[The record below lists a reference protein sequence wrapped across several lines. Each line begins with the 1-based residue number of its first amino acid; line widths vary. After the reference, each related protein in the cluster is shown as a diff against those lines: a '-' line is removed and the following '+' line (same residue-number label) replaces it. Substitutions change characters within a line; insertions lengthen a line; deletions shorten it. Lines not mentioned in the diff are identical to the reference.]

1 MAHNPPSQASTRSD
15 GERYLD
21 LPTLQASM
29 CNQVE
34 TKSLLH
40 ASPLPFPAR
49 PQPLPEITH
58 ERGKKFRQSRSCPH
72 LPLHPRPQARSP
84 YPFLR
89 EIVWFP
95 YPAVRHRSLRRF
107 PTHPPQLSPHIPSSS
122 PIRCPPQHMLFD
134 EDRQPRSSLTLPLTT
149 RRDGQQRRRIAC
161 IGGRR
166 ARRQEEEGKRG
177 CSPLG
182 LGSG

>member
-1 MAHNPPSQASTRSD
+1 MANVIWISPPSRLQRAIRWKQNHRRTRLRFPSSQ
-15 GERYLD
+15 GRN
-21 LPTLQASM
+21 PSP
-29 CNQVE
+29 
-34 TKSLLH
+34 KSRT
-40 ASPLPFPAR
+40 SG
-49 PQPLPEITH
+49 
-58 ERGKKFRQSRSCPH
+58 GKNFRQSRSRPH

-84 YPFLR
+84 YSFLR

-95 YPAVRHRSLRRF
+95 YPAVRHRSLCRF
-107 PTHPPQLSPHIPSSS
+107 PTHPPQLSLIPSSS

-177 CSPLG
+177 LFAF
-182 LGSG
+182 GSRVGVISLV